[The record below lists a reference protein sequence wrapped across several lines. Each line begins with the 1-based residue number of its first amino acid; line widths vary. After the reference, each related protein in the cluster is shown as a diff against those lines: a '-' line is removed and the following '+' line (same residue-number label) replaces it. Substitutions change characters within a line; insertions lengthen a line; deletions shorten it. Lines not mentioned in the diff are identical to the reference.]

1 MGVIRQSFPIT
12 APAAHAFDVGTNLHL
27 FRSFVPFLKDVEASD
42 ARIDHVGVAY
52 TLAFGL
58 LGLRFRTPSWRIE
71 EVRPANLAD
80 ASRPDPPWEIVE
92 TGLLPGSRAV
102 RMRSTTRYEA
112 VGQSSIASHVLT
124 FELPGGRIGGVLD
137 RFLVNPLVRLAM
149 GIVGRRF
156 ARYAG
161 SPSSQGRIDPPDASV
176 GPP

>member
-1 MGVIRQSFPIT
+1 MGVIRQSFPIR

-27 FRSFVPFLKDVEASD
+27 FRSFIPFLKDVRASD

-52 TLAFGL
+52 TLVFGL

-80 ASRPDPPWEIVE
+80 SPRPDAPWEIVE
-92 TGLLPGSRAV
+92 TGLLPGARGV

-112 VGQSSIASHVLT
+112 AGERSIASHVVM
-124 FELPGGRIGGVLD
+124 FQLPGGLLGGVID
-137 RFLVNPLVRLAM
+137 RLVVNPCVRLAM

-161 SPSSQGRIDPPDASV
+161 SPSSRYGLTAEAPGRWP
-176 GPP
+176 